1 MECSYAQ
8 HINIKFQNFLQNSRK
23 FTFMLASFRGLA
35 LARAEGEARRSRA
48 ASQRRARPLY
58 REEAPGRFLKL
69 QKVYST
75 YSTRV
80 QIYFYSYSIE
90 LSIFLSI

>member
-1 MECSYAQ
+1 MSKVTRLLVFMIILKA
-8 HINIKFQNFLQNSRK
+8 NS
-23 FTFMLASFRGLA
+23 
-35 LARAEGEARRSRA
+35 A
-48 ASQRRARPLY
+48 AY

>member
-1 MECSYAQ
+1 MQ
-8 HINIKFQNFLQNSRK
+8 LMPPLKHI
-23 FTFMLASFRGLA
+23 
-35 LARAEGEARRSRA
+35 RSPWMYKIM
-48 ASQRRARPLY
+48 SY

-90 LSIFLSI
+90 LSIFLTI